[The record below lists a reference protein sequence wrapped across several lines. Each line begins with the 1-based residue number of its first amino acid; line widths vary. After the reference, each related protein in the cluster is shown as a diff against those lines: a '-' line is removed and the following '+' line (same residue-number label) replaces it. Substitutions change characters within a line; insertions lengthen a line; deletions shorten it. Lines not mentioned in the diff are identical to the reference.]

1 MTRQE
6 KLSIINN
13 KRGEHMESK
22 NLPAIVVRGLVP
34 LPNNDFRT
42 EIGRNI
48 SFKAL
53 EESETSFNNYVLILI
68 QKNPMIENP
77 TPNDIEEYG
86 VLAKTTMK
94 LKLPNGNLKAKF
106 NILSRVKV
114 KEYFL
119 TNPFFVAEYE
129 EAQTIAGDTDEEMT
143 LVRMVMN
150 EAVSNAN
157 LVLNNPQEVVRNAQ
171 SGVTTEKVVDILANG
186 LRGNEIEKYKYL
198 RELNLNVRL
207 KMILE
212 DIARQK
218 MVSELEQHINEEV
231 KRSIDESQKEYYLR
245 EKMRAIQSELGDKA
259 RKEDEV
265 DELRTKILEAKM
277 PKDIEEKALQ
287 ELQRYSSTPP
297 AMAESGIIKTY
308 LDFLV
313 ALPWKKSSR
322 DSNDLNKVQENLDK
336 NHYGLTSV
344 KDRIIEYLA
353 VKIKTRKNP
362 QTILCLVG
370 PPGVGKTSLA
380 ISIAD
385 ALGRKFVKQSLG
397 GVRDESEI
405 RGHRRTYIGALP
417 GRILKGMKDA
427 GTVNPV
433 FLLDEIDK
441 MASDYKGDP
450 ASAMLEVLDPEQNA
464 KFSDHYLEEPYDL
477 SQVMFI
483 TTANYLGN
491 IPAPLRDRM
500 EIVELSSYTEF
511 EKFNIAINHLIPKQL
526 KAHGVS
532 DKEFSVTDESIYY
545 IIQRYTREAGVRELN
560 RFIGTLIR
568 KGIKEILMDKKESI
582 AVTIDNIEHY
592 LGKPRFMHNLADQK
606 DQVGVATGLA
616 YTQFGGDT
624 LSIEVTFY
632 KGKGNLSL
640 TGKLGD
646 VMKEGAI
653 TALSY
658 LKANADKFEINPAF
672 FQENDIHVHV
682 PEGATPK
689 DGPSAGITITTAL
702 LSAITGKK
710 VKKEVGM
717 TGEMTLRGYVLPI
730 GGLREKSIAAHR
742 SGLQTI
748 IIPKENEKDI
758 EEIPTEVKNALSI
771 IPVSNVL
778 EVFEIAIK

>member
-1 MTRQE
+1 MI
-6 KLSIINN
+6 S
-13 KRGEHMESK
+13 RGDYMESK
-22 NLPAIVVRGLVP
+22 NLPAIVVRGIVP
-34 LPNNDFRT
+34 IPSNDFRT
-42 EIGRNI
+42 EIGRPI

-53 EESETSFNNYVLILI
+53 DESENSFGNYVLILI
-68 QKNPMIENP
+68 QKNPLIENP
-77 TPNDIEEYG
+77 TPMDIEEYG

-106 NILSRVKV
+106 NVVSRIKV

-119 TNPFFVAEYE
+119 TSPFFVAEYE
-129 EAQTIAGDTDEEMT
+129 ETQTISTDVDQEMT

-150 EAVSNAN
+150 DVVTNAN
-157 LVLNNPQEVVRNAQ
+157 IVLNNAQEVVRTVQ
-171 SGVTTEKVVDILANG
+171 SGLTTEKLVDTIVAG
-186 LRGNEIEKYKYL
+186 LKGNEQDKYRYL
-198 RELNLNVRL
+198 AEQNLNTRL
-207 KMILE
+207 KMVLE
-212 DIARQK
+212 DVAKQK

-231 KRSIDESQKEYYLR
+231 KKSIDESQKEYYLR
-245 EKMRAIQSELGDKA
+245 EKMRAIQNELGDKA

-265 DELRTKILEAKM
+265 DELRTKILAAKM
-277 PKDIEEKALQ
+277 PKEIEEKALQ
-287 ELQRYSSTPP
+287 ELARYSSTPP

-322 DSNDLNKVQENLDK
+322 DSNDLKKVQEKLDR
-336 NHYGLTSV
+336 NHYGLGTV
-344 KDRIIEYLA
+344 KDRIVEYLA
-353 VKIKTRKNP
+353 VKISTKKNP

-417 GRILKGMKDA
+417 GRILAGMKNA
-427 GTVNPV
+427 GTINPV

-441 MASDYKGDP
+441 MSSDYKGDP

-464 KFSDHYLEEPYDL
+464 KFSDHYLEENYDL
-477 SQVMFI
+477 SQVLFI
-483 TTANYLGN
+483 TTANYLEN

-511 EKFNIAINHLIPKQL
+511 EKFNITKSHLIEKQL
-526 KAHGVS
+526 KAHGITN
-532 DKEFSVTDESIYY
+532 KEFTITDETVYY
-545 IIQRYTREAGVRELN
+545 IIRHYTREAGVREVN

-568 KGIKEILMDKKESI
+568 KGIKEILMEKK
-582 AVTIDNIEHY
+582 TRIDITLENVEHY
-592 LGKPRFMHNLADQK
+592 LGKQRFSHNLADVK

-624 LSIEVTFY
+624 LSVEVTFF
-632 KGKGNLSL
+632 KGKGALSL

-646 VMKEGAI
+646 VMKESAI

-658 LKANADKFEINPAF
+658 VKANAEKFNIDPNF
-672 FQENDIHVHV
+672 FDSHDIHVHV

-689 DGPSAGITITTAL
+689 DGPSAGITITTAI
-702 LSAITGKK
+702 LSAITGKLID
-710 VKKEVGM
+710 KEVGM

-742 SGLQTI
+742 SGLKTI
-748 IIPKENEKDI
+748 LIPKENEKDI
-758 EEIPTEVKNALSI
+758 EDIPLEVRNALKI
-771 IPVSNVL
+771 ISVANIS
-778 EVFEIAIK
+778 EVFEIAFKH

>member
-1 MTRQE
+1 
-6 KLSIINN
+6 
-13 KRGEHMESK
+13 MENK
-22 NLPAIVVRGLVP
+22 NLPAIVVRGIVP
-34 LPNNDFRT
+34 IPNNDFRT
-42 EIGRNI
+42 EIGRSI

-53 EESETSFNNYVLILI
+53 DESENSFGNYVLILV
-68 QKNPMIENP
+68 QKNPLIENP
-77 TPNDIEEYG
+77 TPADIEDYG

-106 NILSRVKV
+106 NIVSRIKV

-119 TNPFFVAEYE
+119 TTPFFVAEYE
-129 EAQTIAGDTDEEMT
+129 EYETKSGDIDEEMT

-150 EAVSNAN
+150 DVVTNAN
-157 LVLNNPQEVVRNAQ
+157 VVLNNPQEVVRTIQ
-171 SGVTTEKVVDILANG
+171 SGLTTEKLVDTIISS
-186 LRGNEIEKYKYL
+186 LRGNEPDKFRYIKEA
-198 RELNLNVRL
+198 NLNIRL
-207 KMILE
+207 KMLLE
-212 DIARQK
+212 DVAKQK

-231 KRSIDESQKEYYLR
+231 KKSIDESQKEYYLR
-245 EKMRAIQSELGDKA
+245 EKMRAIQNELGDKA

-265 DELRTKILEAKM
+265 DELRDKILKAKM
-277 PKDIEEKALQ
+277 PKEIEEKALQ
-287 ELQRYSSTPP
+287 ELARFSSTPP

-313 ALPWKKSSR
+313 ALPWKKASK
-322 DSNDLNKVQENLDK
+322 DSNDLNKVQAKLDK
-336 NHYGLTSV
+336 NHFGLTTV

-353 VKIKTRKNP
+353 VKIKTKRNP

-417 GRILKGMKDA
+417 GRILNGMKTA

-441 MASDYKGDP
+441 MSSDYKGDP

-464 KFSDHYLEEPYDL
+464 KFSDHYLEENYDL
-477 SQVMFI
+477 SQVLFI
-483 TTANYLGN
+483 TTANYLEN

-500 EIVELSSYTEF
+500 EIVELSSYTEY
-511 EKFNIAINHLIPKQL
+511 EKFNIALNHLIDKQL
-526 KAHGVS
+526 KAHGITR
-532 DKEFSVTDESIYY
+532 KEFSITDEAVYY
-545 IIQRYTREAGVRELN
+545 IIRHYTREAGVRELN
-560 RFIGTLIR
+560 RFIGALIR
-568 KGIKEILMDKKESI
+568 KGIKEILMDKK
-582 AVTIDNIEHY
+582 TNIDITLDNLEHY
-592 LGKPRFMHNLADQK
+592 IGKPRFSHNLADVV
-606 DQVGVATGLA
+606 DQIGVATGLA

-624 LSIEVTFY
+624 LSIEVTFF
-632 KGKGNLSL
+632 KGKGALSL

-646 VMKEGAI
+646 VMKESAI

-658 LKANADKFEINPAF
+658 VKANAVKFNIDPLIFDN
-672 FQENDIHVHV
+672 NDIHVHV

-689 DGPSAGITITTAL
+689 DGPSAGIAITTAI
-702 LSAITGKK
+702 LSAFSNKLIRKD
-710 VKKEVGM
+710 VGM

-742 SGLQTI
+742 SGLKTI
-748 IIPKENEKDI
+748 IIPKQNEKDI
-758 EEIPTEVKNALSI
+758 EDIPEEVKNAI
-771 IPVSNVL
+771 KIVPVSNIT
-778 EVFEIAIK
+778 EVFEIAFV